1 MSGNM
6 KKSWYQNFCYLH
18 MCILQI
24 RKIQTRNTEKL
35 ISHHM
40 TIYDTSVNSYFR
52 VTMKLLIAQLPNDDF
67 LKASSAKV
75 QDIMLTLSYI
85 S

>member
-1 MSGNM
+1 
-6 KKSWYQNFCYLH
+6 
-18 MCILQI
+18 
-24 RKIQTRNTEKL
+24 
-35 ISHHM
+35 M

>member
-1 MSGNM
+1 
-6 KKSWYQNFCYLH
+6 

-24 RKIQTRNTEKL
+24 RKIQTRNTEQL

-40 TIYDTSVNSYFR
+40 TIYDTAVNSYFR

>member
-6 KKSWYQNFCYLH
+6 KKLCYQNFYYLH
-18 MCILQI
+18 MFILQI

-40 TIYDTSVNSYFR
+40 TIHDTSVNSYFKL
-52 VTMKLLIAQLPNDDF
+52 TMKLLMAQLPNDDF
-67 LKASSAKV
+67 LKASSGKV
-75 QDIMLTLSYI
+75 QDIMLTLSYT